1 MPRRMHGM
9 ARVRNGLRQQP
20 VARAVC
26 DGVQKRTP
34 SSACRNVSRQK
45 DCAIKR
51 IRSCVL
57 DGTPI
62 HLCACRG
69 HPGHDRCLALLA
81 NRQSQHGGA
90 KCRT

>member
-1 MPRRMHGM
+1 MACRMHGT
-9 ARVRNGLRQQP
+9 ARVRNGFCQRP

-26 DGVQKRTP
+26 GGVQKRTP
-34 SSACRNVSRQK
+34 SSACRNVSRQE